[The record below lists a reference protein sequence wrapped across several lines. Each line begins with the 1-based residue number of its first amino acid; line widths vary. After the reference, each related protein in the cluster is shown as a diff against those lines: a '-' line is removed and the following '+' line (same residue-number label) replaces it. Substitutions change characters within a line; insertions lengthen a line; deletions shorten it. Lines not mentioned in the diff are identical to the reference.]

1 MVEADQPGGTTAFYS
16 VISSPTEVAKNVLYI
31 TNTLI
36 ADSFVSYRLFMVWN
50 RAWWILIVPIILLFA
65 TAGMYTFLG
74 I

>member
-1 MVEADQPGGTTAFYS
+1 M
-16 VISSPTEVAKNVLYI
+16 ISSPTEVAKNVLYI

-65 TAGMYTFLG
+65 TAGAYTFWAFDD